1 MGLKVK
7 QKITGLALLAAALP
21 VIATIIISFI
31 LNAQISEQA
40 ELDLKADAERKLKQI
55 AMDVHNMLSVA
66 DAEIDKKLEGGMKM
80 SEYLAN
86 QNGGMNLSPQMVN
99 LTITD
104 QYTKETKNV
113 TIPQLRMGTIPIM
126 LNTSPDT
133 KAIIADD
140 VTGILGGLYTVYQ
153 RVNEEGDMV
162 RLSTNVLKDGK
173 RAAGT
178 YLPAMVDGKAHPIV
192 STVISGKTFKGNA
205 FVIDAWYK
213 GIYKPFFDNM
223 GRVIGMYSMA
233 IKQEENQELRQ
244 NIMDIRVGK
253 TGYVW
258 IMGGK
263 KKEIRGHYIIS
274 AGGAADGKDILN
286 VKDDDGRPV
295 IQLMIDQA
303 MARDTVSYFEY
314 PWKNEGEDAARD
326 KIAGLYY
333 FEPWDWVIGP
343 SAYIEEFY
351 EARDNIVAGLDNLLM
366 MTIGAGVILLV
377 LFIIFSMY
385 VGGKIAN
392 PIIQIS
398 EASKAMAIGDLSKKV
413 DVTTDDE
420 VGEMAK
426 SFKHM
431 SAAIKD
437 VIGEVNMLIDST
449 TAGKLDVRGD
459 SGKFK
464 GEYSNMIKGT
474 NGILDA
480 IINPLNMTAEY
491 VDRISKGDIP
501 PVITEEYRGD
511 FNEIKNNL
519 NGLIDVMNSLVSDVG
534 SLADAA
540 SIGKLRERA
549 NADIHQG
556 DFKKLVNG
564 INTTLDLIVALLDK
578 MPIVVMAID
587 NDFNINFMNET
598 GAGLDN
604 KSGLGI
610 QGSKCFDHF
619 KTSHCKTGDCACEQA
634 VQQGKDCTMET
645 DAHPGIHNLEIKYTG
660 TPIKDDA
667 GKTVGAY
674 EFVIDQTDI
683 KNAMNAAE
691 QEQEYVKLL
700 ISDTTELVNAAVD
713 GQLQERIDTSR
724 HQGDYYNVVEGINTL
739 LDGVLAPVTEAVD
752 VLKQMAD
759 GDMTVTM
766 DGEFKGDHAILK
778 QAINDTLD
786 SINEL
791 LIQVMETVGQVDQG
805 AVQVSDASSSLSQS
819 ATEQAASLEEMT
831 SSMAE
836 IGSQTKQNAE
846 NANHANGLAKES
858 LESSEK
864 GDSEMQELMMAMNEI
879 NESSKNIQKIIKVID
894 EIAFQTNLLALNA
907 AVEAARAGV
916 HGKGFAVV
924 AEEVRNLAA
933 RSAKAAKETAEMIE
947 GSIKTVDNGAALSQR
962 TSEVLAEIKNHST
975 KVADIVAEIS
985 VASNEQAQGISQINI
1000 GLEQLD
1006 NVTQQNTASSEESA
1020 SAAEELSGQA
1030 KQLSKMIATFKLRT
1044 SQQHSSTFDA
1054 GGTDLNTRKG
1064 KLLQSGGSDN
1074 DLGVTA
1080 DEMDNLEIKLDEMDD
1095 SDFGKY

>member
-21 VIATIIISFI
+21 VVATIIISLI

-40 ELDLKADAERKLKQI
+40 ENDLKTDAELKLRQI
-55 AMDVHNMLSVA
+55 AMDAHNMLSVA
-66 DAEIDKKLEGGMKM
+66 DHDIDMKLESGMKM

-86 QNGGMNLSPQMVN
+86 QNGGMNLSPQLVN

-104 QYTKETKNV
+104 QYTKQSQNV
-113 TIPQLRMGTIPIM
+113 AIPQLRMGNIPIT
-126 LNTSPDT
+126 LNTSPER
-133 KAIIADD
+133 KALMADD

-162 RLSTNVLKDGK
+162 RLSTNVMKDGK

-178 YLPAMVDGKAHPIV
+178 YLPAIHDGKPHPIV
-192 STVISGKTFKGNA
+192 SAVLSGKTYTGNT

-213 GIYKPFFDNM
+213 GMYKPFYDNM

-233 IKQEENQELRQ
+233 FKQEENQELRK
-244 NIMDIRVGK
+244 NIIDIKVGK
-253 TGYVW
+253 TGYVFVL
-258 IMGGK
+258 GGK
-263 KKEIRGHYIIS
+263 KYKQNYGHYIIS
-274 AGGAADGKDILN
+274 QGGKSDGKN
-286 VKDDDGRPV
+286 VLGAKDADDRPI

-303 MARDTVSYFEY
+303 MASDTVSYFEY
-314 PWKNEGEDAARD
+314 PWKNAGETEARD

-398 EASKAMAIGDLSKKV
+398 EASKAMAVGDLSKKV

-420 VGEMAK
+420 VGDMAK
-426 SFKHM
+426 SFKQM
-431 SAAIKD
+431 SGSIRNVLD
-437 VIGEVNMLIDST
+437 EVNMLIDSA

-464 GEYSNMIKGT
+464 GEYANMVSGT
-474 NGILDA
+474 NQVLDA
-480 IINPLNMTAEY
+480 VINPLNMTAEY

-511 FNEIKNNL
+511 FNEIKNNI
-519 NGLIDVMNSLVSDVG
+519 NQCIDVMNSLLSDTNMLIEAAGAGEIDKRSDDNKYIGAWKDLISGVNSMLESVANPINDLRNVLSKVAVNDYTVSINSNYSGVWHELQNETNKVMDTLQSVVSTVKKVSNG
-534 SLADAA
+534 NLEDLEVLQANPQKSENDELQPSLIRMMEAVKDLIEDTTFLAEAALDGRLSERADA
-540 SIGKLRERA
+540 SKHE
-549 NADIHQG
+549 G
-556 DFKKLVNG
+556 DFQNVIIG
-564 INTTLDLIVALLDK
+564 INNILD
-578 MPIVVMAID
+578 
-587 NDFNINFMNET
+587 
-598 GAGLDN
+598 
-604 KSGLGI
+604 
-610 QGSKCFDHF
+610 
-619 KTSHCKTGDCACEQA
+619 
-634 VQQGKDCTMET
+634 
-645 DAHPGIHNLEIKYTG
+645 
-660 TPIKDDA
+660 
-667 GKTVGAY
+667 TV
-674 EFVIDQTDI
+674 I
-683 KNAMNAAE
+683 
-691 QEQEYVKLL
+691 
-700 ISDTTELVNAAVD
+700 
-713 GQLQERIDTSR
+713 
-724 HQGDYYNVVEGINTL
+724 
-739 LDGVLAPVTEAVD
+739 APVNEAVD

-766 DGEFKGDHAILK
+766 DGDFKGDHAILK

-858 LESSEK
+858 LDSSEK
-864 GDSEMQELMMAMNEI
+864 GDSEMQELMIAMNDI

-1030 KQLSKMIATFKLRT
+1030 KQLSKMIATFKLRN

-1054 GGTDLNTRKG
+1054 GSTDLNTRKG
-1064 KLLQSGGSDN
+1064 KLLESGDN

-1080 DEMDNLEIKLDEMDD
+1080 DEMNNLEIKLDEMDD